1 MVAGVQ
7 AILVTAVL
15 AASVPGPVVRTGG
28 PSAAT
33 DPKVAI
39 EASQKVLAGKQFKVL
54 NARGKTVAKGK
65 LKAVKGAAAPW
76 KHAAAADWSKVTR
89 PGSYRIK
96 AGGATSRPW
105 QVTSASAIGELLRVY
120 AVNADGNEPNP
131 VFGPAHLNDATLKGG
146 GKIDLVGGWRDA
158 GDQLKFTQT
167 IAESVSYLNLAAR
180 LRPAEAALLKDTAAV
195 GVRYLKKAHPSA
207 NLFIGLV
214 GDERDHSTGFRDP
227 ATDDANQEPGVGK
240 RTAYPTISSTILGEG
255 AAALAFAGEVDLA
268 KQWYARAVATNAEV
282 DYDDPNVLDFY
293 PEDSFHDDLA
303 FAATAL
309 WRATGDPKFLADAG
323 AQLQAGNE
331 NELYGGITV
340 GAPRA
345 LVAADL
351 CGGLGAPAAP
361 DEAIRT
367 LACDDVRK
375 VMDALRDRANDRAF
389 GSPGIYTFGF
399 IQDNNAA
406 GALAAAAERA
416 GVADDGFEIAAAAR
430 DYLRGR
436 NQWGTSF
443 VVGPASFQ
451 AHQPH
456 HSAYLKGDPATLMA
470 GAVVGGPAK
479 TEDVTGAGLP
489 AARNRFNGAGIVYE
503 DKREDYVT
511 SEVGLA
517 YTAPAVLLAASLGS
531 G

>member
-1 MVAGVQ
+1 MVARVY
-7 AILVTAVL
+7 ALLAAAVV
-15 AASVPGPVVRTGG
+15 AASVPGTVVRSGG
-28 PSAAT
+28 PSAPA

-39 EASQKVLAGKQFKVL
+39 VASQQKLAGERFRVVNGRGRTVL
-54 NARGKTVAKGK
+54 RGRLKRVAGNSD
-65 LKAVKGAAAPW
+65 PW
-76 KHAAAADWSKVTR
+76 KHAAAADWSRVKA

-96 AGGATSRPW
+96 ARGASSRAW
-105 QVTSASAIGELLRVY
+105 QVTSADQVTGLLRIY

-146 GKIDLVGGWRDA
+146 GRLDLTGGWRDA
-158 GDQLKFTQT
+158 GDNLKFTQT
-167 IAESVSYLNLAAR
+167 IAQSVAYLHLAAR
-180 LRPAEAALLKDTAAV
+180 LAPAQAPQLQQTAAI
-195 GVRYLKKAHPSA
+195 GVRYLRKAHPQG
-207 NLFIGLV
+207 NLWIALV

-227 ATDDANQEPGVGK
+227 AADDANTEQGVGI
-240 RTAYPTISSTILGEG
+240 RYAYPTDSSTILGEG
-255 AAALAFAGEVDLA
+255 AAALALAGEVQLA
-268 KQWYARAVATNAEV
+268 EQWYKQAVKTNAEV
-282 DYDDPNVLDFY
+282 DIQDPNVPDFY
-293 PEDSFHDDLA
+293 PEDFFHDDLA

-309 WRATGDPKFLADAG
+309 YRATGDMKYLADAG
-323 AQLQAGNE
+323 EQLRAGDE

-375 VMDALRDRANDRAF
+375 TMDAIRARARERAF

-406 GALAAAAERA
+406 GALAAAAYRA
-416 GVADDGFEIAAAAR
+416 GVADDGLRIAAAAR

-436 NQWGTSF
+436 NQWGRSF
-443 VVGPASFQ
+443 VVGTRPFE

-456 HSAYLKGDPATLMA
+456 HSAFLKGKPAELLA
-470 GAVVGGPAK
+470 GAVVGGPVK
-479 TEDVTGAGLP
+479 GSDVTGAGLP

-503 DKREDYVT
+503 DKRADFVT
-511 SEVGLA
+511 SEVGLG
-517 YTAPAVLLAASLGS
+517 YSAPAVLLAASLGS
-531 G
+531 P